1 VDEVIMRRTVTRSLE
16 GRLLAWALLPSLS
29 LGLPMALLGVGCGGE
44 LDHDEQ
50 AAPTSPGRD
59 GGVDALDGGVPQDD
73 ATTLPDASDE
83 AVGEERALP
92 PGDAGLPAPEAGP
105 PPSPDSGMSPE
116 GGPSPPVCAPLS
128 PVIVLPA
135 WRPPTALHQAACTAS
150 QISAYVS
157 CVGSTGCTSTSV
169 SCDACLQ
176 TDASAP
182 AYGPIIVGTQASD
195 GFGDAF
201 VNWGGCQASFDGQTA
216 AGSCGSE
223 TNAWQA
229 CANEVCPYTS
239 CGSGSVLDACASY
252 AYETVCAGHT
262 ESDACAA
269 EWSAAS
275 SGVPQCADLV
285 TLATLWC
292 GM

>member
-1 VDEVIMRRTVTRSLE
+1 MTRRTGTRRWGLQGS
-16 GRLLAWALLPSLS
+16 LLAWALLLNMGLS
-29 LGLPMALLGVGCGGE
+29 MALLGVGCGGE
-44 LDHDEQ
+44 LEHHGSSGP
-50 AAPTSPGRD
+50 AGSALD
-59 GGVDALDGGVPQDD
+59 GGVDAQDGGAPEDD
-73 ATTLPDASDE
+73 ATALPEAGDE
-83 AVGEERALP
+83 AVGEEQALP
-92 PGDAGLPAPEAGP
+92 LGDAEIPLPDAGP
-105 PPSPDSGMSPE
+105 PSFTDSGMSPE
-116 GGPSPPVCAPLS
+116 AGPSPPACAALS
-128 PVIVLPA
+128 PAIVLPE

-182 AYGPIIVGTQASD
+182 AYGPIILGTTASD

-229 CANEVCPYTS
+229 CANEVCPYAS

-269 EWSAAS
+269 QWSAAS
-275 SGVPQCADLV
+275 TGVPQCADLV